1 MKKII
6 SFLLGTSFVLAGSFA
21 QDFDFSDFGMEN
33 DSEKSVEIGGNV
45 SSNIRFYEDEIEGG
59 VDAELDVKYSGNSA
73 DAQIKLNLNSST
85 ILENPEDILK
95 EAYLTAYFG
104 NLKIDAGKMN
114 IVWGKGDKLHILDNF
129 NADDYTDFIIPDYL
143 ERRIATP
150 MLRTSY
156 GFNFSN
162 NLLSNMKLE
171 AVYTPFLPVDK
182 FSSSG
187 RWVPSQV
194 ENLTENVSS
203 KAVLYLSERV
213 QNLENARLEAS
224 TANALK
230 TLGTDEANK
239 KLSGIITQAVNDG
252 KISIDA
258 TKVGE
263 LMATGKTQAEATNI
277 VAAQTYSEYLEKNLS
292 SANTAYILA
301 LNNVSAL
308 QNDSN
313 FLYPNT
319 NLLKYGQ
326 AGTRFTATI
335 GSVDFGLSYYY
346 GHYKSPSFNAIKFD
360 SCIEKYLAG
369 ETLNDDDKFL
379 AYDTKQTFGVEAA
392 TILWHFNLR
401 GEAAYN
407 LTEDVDGTNP
417 WIHNNSVQWLCGF
430 DIDLPFWNM
439 NVNIQET
446 GTYILKND
454 KITGSTYELYD
465 VDYNKNGYS
474 NNKIVANITSSFV
487 NEKIAPEVTVLY
499 GIENGDLV
507 VLPKLTV
514 KPTGDVSFIASGMY
528 IWCRDDSS
536 EFAAWNK
543 NNFVQLCASINF

>member
-59 VDAELDVKYSGNSA
+59 ADAELDVKYSGNSA

-114 IVWGKGDKLHILDNF
+114 IVWGKGDKLHVLDNF

-162 NLLSNMKLE
+162 NLFSNMKLE

-543 NNFVQLCASINF
+543 NNFVQLGASINF

>member
-6 SFLLGTSFVLAGSFA
+6 SFLLGTSFILAGSFA

-33 DSEKSVEIGGNV
+33 DSEKSVEIGGNI

-59 VDAELDVKYSGNSA
+59 ADAELNVKYSGNSA

-114 IVWGKGDKLHILDNF
+114 IVWGKGDKLHVLDNF

-162 NLLSNMKLE
+162 NLLSNMKIE

-213 QNLENARLEAS
+213 QDLENARLEAS
-224 TANALK
+224 TTNALK
-230 TLGTDEANK
+230 TLGTTEANE
-239 KLSGIITQAVNDG
+239 KLSEIITQAVNDG
-252 KISIDA
+252 KISINA

-263 LMATGKTQAEATNI
+263 LIATGKSQDEATKI

-319 NLLKYGQ
+319 NILKYGQ

-335 GSVDFGLSYYY
+335 GSVDFGFSYYY
-346 GHYKSPSFNAIKFD
+346 GHYKQPSFNATKFD

-439 NVNIQET
+439 NVNVQET

-454 KITGSTYELYD
+454 KITGSIYELYD

-514 KPTGDVSFIASGMY
+514 KPTRDVSFIASGMY

-543 NNFVQLCASINF
+543 NNFVQLGASINF

>member
-6 SFLLGTSFVLAGSFA
+6 SFLLGTSFILAGSFA

-45 SSNIRFYEDEIEGG
+45 SSNIRMYEDEIEGG
-59 VDAELDVKYSGNSA
+59 ADAELDVKYSGNSA

-114 IVWGKGDKLHILDNF
+114 IVWGKGDKLHVLDNF

-162 NLLSNMKLE
+162 NLLSNMKIE

-194 ENLTENVSS
+194 ENLTGNVSS

-213 QNLENARLEAS
+213 QDLENARLEAS

-230 TLGTDEANK
+230 TLGTEEANE
-239 KLSGIITQAVNDG
+239 KLSGIITQAVSDG

-258 TKVGE
+258 TKVGA
-263 LMATGKTQAEATNI
+263 LMATGKSQIEATKI

-313 FLYPNT
+313 FLYP
-319 NLLKYGQ
+319 
-326 AGTRFTATI
+326 
-335 GSVDFGLSYYY
+335 
-346 GHYKSPSFNAIKFD
+346 
-360 SCIEKYLAG
+360 
-369 ETLNDDDKFL
+369 
-379 AYDTKQTFGVEAA
+379 
-392 TILWHFNLR
+392 
-401 GEAAYN
+401 
-407 LTEDVDGTNP
+407 
-417 WIHNNSVQWLCGF
+417 
-430 DIDLPFWNM
+430 
-439 NVNIQET
+439 
-446 GTYILKND
+446 D
-454 KITGSTYELYD
+454 KIWTGWNSF
-465 VDYNKNGYS
+465 YS
-474 NNKIVANITSSFV
+474 DNWF
-487 NEKIAPEVTVLY
+487 
-499 GIENGDLV
+499 
-507 VLPKLTV
+507 
-514 KPTGDVSFIASGMY
+514 
-528 IWCRDDSS
+528 C
-536 EFAAWNK
+536 
-543 NNFVQLCASINF
+543 

>member
-59 VDAELDVKYSGNSA
+59 ADAELDVKYSGNSA

-346 GHYKSPSFNAIKFD
+346 GHYKQPSFNAIKFD

>member
-6 SFLLGTSFVLAGSFA
+6 GFLLGTSFVLAGSFA

-59 VDAELDVKYSGNSA
+59 ADAELDVKYSGNSA
-73 DAQIKLNLNSST
+73 DAQIKLNLNFST

-114 IVWGKGDKLHILDNF
+114 IVWGKGDKLHVLDNF

-162 NLLSNMKLE
+162 NLLSNMKIE

-203 KAVLYLSERV
+203 KAVSYLSERV

-258 TKVGE
+258 TKVDE
-263 LMATGKTQAEATNI
+263 LMATGKTQDDATNI

-346 GHYKSPSFNAIKFD
+346 GHYKQPSFNAIKFD

-543 NNFVQLCASINF
+543 NNFVQLGASINF

>member
-6 SFLLGTSFVLAGSFA
+6 SFLLGTSFVLVGSFA

-59 VDAELDVKYSGNSA
+59 ADAELDVKYSGNSA

-162 NLLSNMKLE
+162 DLLSNMKLE

-187 RWVPSQV
+187 RWVPFQV

-543 NNFVQLCASINF
+543 NNFVQLGASINF